1 MLEAVK
7 LIRNGV
13 GQQLTV
19 VYLVRTTAAL
29 ECPFAWQHK
38 RPCKVSIMGVMSMKQ
53 LIVTQVLGGKQTQ
66 RKYRQRI
73 QHTFATSPERFTDPK
88 GLRRAV
94 NAL

>member
-1 MLEAVK
+1 
-7 LIRNGV
+7 
-13 GQQLTV
+13 
-19 VYLVRTTAAL
+19 
-29 ECPFAWQHK
+29 
-38 RPCKVSIMGVMSMKQ
+38 MGVMSMKQ